1 MPDRPIIIYNGSL
14 FAVEGAI
21 SANGECESKDF
32 LDALGETERAKIL
45 KIIKRLANFGVV
57 QNREQF
63 KKVEGEIWEFKEFQ
77 RRILMYYL
85 PNRRIVLTHGFIK
98 KGDRIPR
105 SEIERANTIRH
116 EYNQIRERM
125 KP

>member
-1 MPDRPIIIYNGSL
+1 MPDRPIIIFKGIQ
-14 FAVEGAI
+14 FVVEGAV
-21 SANGECESKDF
+21 SANGECESKNF
-32 LDALGETERAKIL
+32 LDALGETERAKIF
-45 KIIKRLANFGVV
+45 KIIKRLANFGVI

-98 KGDRIPR
+98 KIDKIPR
-105 SEIERANTIRH
+105 AEIVRANTIRH

>member
-1 MPDRPIIIYNGSL
+1 MPDRPIIHYNGDR
-14 FAVEGAI
+14 FTVEGAI
-21 SANGECESKDF
+21 SANGECASKVF
-32 LDALGETERAKIL
+32 LDSLGDGERAKIY
-45 KIIKRLANFGVV
+45 KIIKRLADFGVIH
-57 QNREQF
+57 NREQF
-63 KKVEGEIWEFKEFQ
+63 KKVEGELWEFKEFQ

-105 SEIERANTIRH
+105 AEIDRAQKIMH
-116 EYNQIRERM
+116 EYNQIRERI